1 LGDSIEMVRNEIP
14 EFADGSETKVIA
26 GSNVIVTGTGTITSP
41 YIVNTSYA
49 NTHFIGELYGGGIV
63 VYVWK
68 ESGVEHG
75 LIASLTDLTI
85 GSAHWSSID
94 DEYIGQDAIS
104 PIDGMSNTN
113 AMIMQGDISG
123 AAYLC
128 DNFSSGGFDDWYLP
142 AVWELNHCYN
152 AAFIVNI
159 ILGADDG
166 FKFASSY
173 WSSTEAGDTRSYA
186 FHFDTAYS
194 LSKNK
199 NSFAVV
205 RAVRRF

>member
-1 LGDSIEMVRNEIP
+1 
-14 EFADGSETKVIA
+14 
-26 GSNVIVTGTGTITSP
+26 
-41 YIVNTSYA
+41 
-49 NTHFIGELYGGGIV
+49 V

-128 DNFSSGGFDDWYLP
+128 DNFLQVVLMIGIYL
-142 AVWELNHCYN
+142 LFGNLT
-152 AAFIVNI
+152 IVI
-159 ILGADDG
+159 ML
-166 FKFASSY
+166 
-173 WSSTEAGDTRSYA
+173 
-186 FHFDTAYS
+186 H
-194 LSKNK
+194 L
-199 NSFAVV
+199 
-205 RAVRRF
+205 